1 MLLTEEI
8 EEVLKIELSKTIL
21 SKPIFPINTYYVD
34 GLLIDTGG
42 SSLSREMVSFFKN
55 HPLKKIV
62 NTHYHSDHT
71 GGNHALQS
79 EFGVEI
85 LANQKT
91 VEKLENPKLLM
102 YLQKWLY
109 GSPMHSKVLEIPDFI
124 EMENHRFHILN
135 TPGHT
140 SDHISLYEKD
150 EMWIFTGDLVLH
162 GEPREVFVDVN
173 IYDAIDSLR
182 RISKL
187 EIRYLFP
194 GHGEVFKAPS
204 DVLKKKIEFLENMK
218 KRVLELHKNGMGAE
232 EIRDEIFG
240 KERLIAYL
248 SQGKFSAL
256 NFVKCYLIFE
266 NEKD

>member
-1 MLLTEEI
+1 MLSTEKI
-8 EEVLKIELSKTIL
+8 ERVLRIELSKTIF
-21 SKPIFPINTYYVD
+21 SKPIFPINCFYID

-42 SSLSREMVSFFKN
+42 SSLSREMISFFKN

-79 EFGVEI
+79 EFGIEI
-85 LANQKT
+85 LANPKT
-91 VEKLENPKLLM
+91 AEKLENPELAM
-102 YLQKWLY
+102 YLQKFLY
-109 GSPMHSKVLEIPDFI
+109 GPPMPSKALEIPDFI
-124 EMENHRFHILN
+124 ETENHRFQTIH

-140 SDHISLYEKD
+140 SDHISLYEED
-150 EMWIFTGDLVLH
+150 ERWIFTGDLVLH

-182 RISKL
+182 RVSKL

-204 DVLKKKIEFLENMK
+204 DLLKKKIEFLENMK
-218 KRVLELHKNGMGAE
+218 KKVLELHENGMDAE

-240 KERLIAYL
+240 RERLIAYL